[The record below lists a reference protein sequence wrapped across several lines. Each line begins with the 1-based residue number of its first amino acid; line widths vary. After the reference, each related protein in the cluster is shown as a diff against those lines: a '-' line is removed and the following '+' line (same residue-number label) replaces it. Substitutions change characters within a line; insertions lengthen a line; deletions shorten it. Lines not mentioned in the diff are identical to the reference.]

1 MHSVEARLAGLPKR
15 DCAAEFSFGVSR
27 VATREQR
34 LAQCVAGET
43 GGPGTADAQFA
54 SAGDRVECFLLCDLD
69 TAGVAFKQGVYG
81 VGVDDA
87 VGPLRCLWPV
97 QCLVGCAAGEGG
109 VAGEVVCVGEGG
121 KRRDCELRHV
131 LEREAG
137 RLRGARTT
145 PAPGRYPARLPA

>member
-1 MHSVEARLAGLPKR
+1 M
-15 DCAAEFSFGVSR
+15 
-27 VATREQR
+27 ATREQR
-34 LAQCVAGET
+34 LAQCVAGEP
-43 GGPGTADAQFA
+43 GGPGTADAQVA
-54 SAGDRVECFLLCDLD
+54 SAGDRVECFLLRDLD
-69 TAGVAFKQGVYG
+69 AAGVAFKQGVDG

-87 VGPLRCLWPV
+87 VGPLGCLRPV

-137 RLRGARTT
+137 RLRGV
-145 PAPGRYPARLPA
+145 G